1 MRTHDRG
8 LATEPRSLSPNLLP
22 LSDPSVLISGEG
34 ANGGGG
40 LGCSAG
46 EGTLHPSGGQAHG
59 GSSTR
64 PAFLSAILA
73 AQAWSHASLCPGI
86 EFHFQPLLG
95 GSHGSLQ
102 TFDKEAKYTSQS
114 EEAWAAVPSAWARR
128 SRLRWAS
135 PPRPGGP
142 LRPLTNPPPRP
153 SRHPAS
159 DNSDPRP
166 RNRLPGQPEG
176 PGGRRGRFGELWGGE
191 VRAHLAAGLSGRPR
205 SRCFRSRA
213 ISGIPGAVR
222 RAGRPIIK
230 VSQVLQI
237 GGERGPAAQLQ

>member
-1 MRTHDRG
+1 MGGRAERVG
-8 LATEPRSLSPNLLP
+8 AALQAP
-22 LSDPSVLISGEG
+22 LGIP
-34 ANGGGG
+34 A
-40 LGCSAG
+40 
-46 EGTLHPSGGQAHG
+46 QAR
-59 GSSTR
+59 R
-64 PAFLSAILA
+64 PA
-73 AQAWSHASLCPGI
+73 
-86 EFHFQPLLG
+86 
-95 GSHGSLQ
+95 Q
-102 TFDKEAKYTSQS
+102 TPNKS
-114 EEAWAAVPSAWARR
+114 
-128 SRLRWAS
+128 
-135 PPRPGGP
+135 
-142 LRPLTNPPPRP
+142 PPPRP